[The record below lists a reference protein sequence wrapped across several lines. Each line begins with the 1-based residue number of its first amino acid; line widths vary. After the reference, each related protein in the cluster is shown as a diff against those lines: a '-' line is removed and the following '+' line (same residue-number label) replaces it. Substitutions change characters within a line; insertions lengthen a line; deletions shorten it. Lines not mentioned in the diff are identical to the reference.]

1 MAFKDQVAQGLV
13 WTARR
18 SLLGRGKLRGQ
29 LLSLL
34 KGPMGLAYLDTRI
47 DGRPL
52 RLHLDNNSEA
62 KFLVSPGVFNA
73 REFAFIRDRMPRDG
87 GVFVD
92 VGANAGIF
100 AFTAAAH
107 AHTRCRVLC
116 IEPNPMMVERM
127 RRNVLREGAFALQ
140 TVRIAIEACAVS
152 DGDGEG
158 WLDLG
163 HGLGMARLAGG
174 GASEGGVKV
183 PLRRLD
189 AVLRAHGLDHVD
201 VLKID
206 VEGHEDKAL
215 RPLLAEENRA
225 LWPGAIII
233 EHCSREL
240 WGTDVIASLMASG
253 YRDMGRTRNNLMLVL
268 DA

>member
-1 MAFKDQVAQGLV
+1 MPFKDDLAQGLV

-18 SLLGRGKLRGQ
+18 SVLGRGKLRGQ
-29 LLSLL
+29 LLSFL
-34 KGPMGLAYLDTRI
+34 KGPLGLTALETRI

-73 REFAFIRDRMPRDG
+73 REFKFIRTRMPREG

-92 VGANAGIF
+92 VGANAGIY

-107 AHTRCRVLC
+107 ARSGCKILC
-116 IEPNPMMVERM
+116 IEPNPEMVQRM
-127 RRNVLREGAFALQ
+127 RHDVLRDGAFSAGA
-140 TVRIAIEACAVS
+140 VSVAIEACAVS

-163 HGLGMARLAGG
+163 FGLGMARLAGG
-174 GASEGGVKV
+174 SGADAGVKV
-183 PLRRLD
+183 PLKRLD
-189 AVLRAHGLDHVD
+189 AVLRGHGLDHVD

-206 VEGHEDKAL
+206 IEGHEDKAL
-215 RPLLAEENRA
+215 APLLAEENRA
-225 LWPGAIII
+225 LWPRAIII

-240 WGTDVIASLMASG
+240 WGTDVIALLMASG
-253 YRDMGRTRNNLMLVL
+253 YREEGRTRNNMMLTL
-268 DA
+268 DE